1 MYSNDFSSKK
11 IKEKKIVIQI
21 LLCTNLYVSVASSR
35 KRKWIETLSNIENL
49 DGPIFYNSKV

>member
-21 LLCTNLYVSVASSR
+21 LLCINLYVSVASSR

>member
-1 MYSNDFSSKK
+1 MTFHPKKSKK
-11 IKEKKIVIQI
+11 KKIVIQI
-21 LLCTNLYVSVASSR
+21 LLCINLYVSVASSR